1 MADVDVSLISD
12 IAGRMLEELDD
23 LVDAMNESVS
33 EIVPSLAAD
42 RAITE
47 EMSASNRANIENVL
61 RNLRDDPSGP
71 LPDTPPTE
79 AREILRTVVRRG
91 LELDVMFQSYRRGQ
105 TAVWQRFMQ
114 IAPMVVPP
122 GPELVA
128 VIERFA
134 EAMFTYVDRVL
145 LDLVAEAQRLR
156 EEMLGGALAR
166 RTETVRL
173 ILDGAP
179 IDERVATGR
188 LGYEVARDHTAVVL
202 WLDDPVG
209 DDGTL
214 ESVAASL
221 ARALGARPPLNISA
235 GVRTMWAWLPREGDA
250 TVDRLRDAANAAPT
264 GVRVAVGPTR
274 WGLAGFR
281 SSHADALVVE
291 QLVAENAG
299 GDRLVTF
306 GDIAPIAA
314 LARDELTGGPFVT
327 RQSVRLR
334 HAGCTRRRRRAC
346 RPSAHNAAGVS
357 VRGRQRVDNGG
368 TPAHASQHHLA
379 TRRQG
384 DRIARAPARRT
395 PIGGHD
401 RARHRPFSRPARPTG
416 RAAHYDGYSMG
427 VTAAARMTS

>member
-314 LARDELTGGPFVT
+314 LARDERAASQLVSDTLGALAADGERADRLRTTLRVYLSEADNASTTAERLHTHRNTILQRVGKATELLGHPPGERRLAVMTALDIVHFLGPRVLPGGPPT
-327 RQSVRLR
+327 
-334 HAGCTRRRRRAC
+334 T
-346 RPSAHNAAGVS
+346 
-357 VRGRQRVDNGG
+357 
-368 TPAHASQHHLA
+368 TA
-379 TRRQG
+379 TQWG
-384 DRIARAPARRT
+384 
-395 PIGGHD
+395 
-401 RARHRPFSRPARPTG
+401 
-416 RAAHYDGYSMG
+416 
-427 VTAAARMTS
+427 